1 MILTDTGPLLALLVK
16 KDAQHQ
22 RCVEALKTLPPE
34 PMLTTWP
41 CFTEAM
47 HLLGAAGGYRF
58 QSFLWKLTEDEKLR
72 MHDMTA
78 EEIKRMNDLMRK
90 YQDTPMDLADASL
103 VVLAEKMQMK
113 RIFTIDS
120 DFHIYRLADGSS
132 LEVIP

>member
-22 RCVEALKTLPPE
+22 RCVDALKTLPPE

-58 QSFLWKLTEDEKLR
+58 QSFLWKLIEDEK
-72 MHDMTA
+72 
-78 EEIKRMNDLMRK
+78 MNKLMQK
-90 YQDTPMDLADASL
+90 YEDTSMDLADASL
-103 VVLAEKMQMK
+103 VVLAETMQMK
-113 RIFTIDS
+113 QIFTIDS
-120 DFHIYRLADGSS
+120 DFYIYRLADGSR

>member
-1 MILTDTGPLLALLVK
+1 MILTDTGPLLALLDRR
-16 KDAQHQ
+16 DAQHQ
-22 RCVEALKTLPPE
+22 RCVEILKHLPPE

-58 QSFLWKLTEDEKLR
+58 QSFLWKLAEDAKLR
-72 MHDMTA
+72 LHDMTE

-103 VVLAEKMQMK
+103 VVLAETMQMK